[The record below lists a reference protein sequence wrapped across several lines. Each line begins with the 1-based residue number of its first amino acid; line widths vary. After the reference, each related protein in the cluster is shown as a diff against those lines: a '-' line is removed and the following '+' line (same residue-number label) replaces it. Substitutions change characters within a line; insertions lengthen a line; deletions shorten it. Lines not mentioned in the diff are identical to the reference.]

1 VSEDI
6 GRFVHVGIAVR
17 NLAEKTALYRD
28 VLGVPL
34 THEEVVP
41 DERVRVAFFGS
52 GETHVELLEPV
63 DGIGPIAEFLERRGE
78 GIHHLCFEVD
88 DIEAALERVRAAGMT
103 VIGQA
108 PRQGAEGRRVAFL
121 HPRTSGGVLIEIS
134 ERPR

>member
-1 VSEDI
+1 M
-6 GRFVHVGIAVR
+6 GRLVHVGIAVR
-17 NLAEKTALYRD
+17 SLAEKTALYRD

-34 THEEVVP
+34 AREEVVAT
-41 DERVRVAFFGS
+41 ERVRVAFFGT
-52 GETHVELLEPV
+52 GETHVELLEPL
-63 DGIGPIAEFLERRGE
+63 DGGGPIAEFLERRGE

-88 DIEAALERVRAAGMT
+88 DIEAALDRVRAAGIS

-121 HPRTSGGVLIEIS
+121 HPKSAGGVLIEIS

>member
-1 VSEDI
+1 MSEEI
-6 GRFVHVGIAVR
+6 GRLVHVGIAVR
-17 NLAEKTALYRD
+17 SLAEKTALYRD

-41 DERVRVAFFGS
+41 TERVRVAFFGS

-63 DGIGPIAEFLERRGE
+63 DGSGPIAEFLERRGE

-88 DIEAALERVRAAGMT
+88 DIESALERVRAAGMT

-121 HPRTSGGVLIEIS
+121 HPRSAGGVLIEIS